1 MTTLLGSY
9 APHWD
14 RYSDHQCS
22 RHKTLSRLT
31 LSPSYFNIR
40 SIIIFLR
47 VKSLW
52 AVLVCLPI
60 SCICVSV
67 ILGRPDMADLSPHRV
82 KQSNSET
89 KLFWFPLHPPY
100 TNNLQRRWKKIAGIR
115 QAELEQTIFL
125 WSYLEWVVI
134 ISEFFAITSSRV
146 MRQWTHEIFW
156 NKHKS
161 YIWIAACKMKRAT
174 IPSVRDMDFPILK
187 VWTLEVWALKTHL
200 LFGLALH
207 SPAGVQCQHWES

>member
-1 MTTLLGSY
+1 MSAGVLTYFLYLRLCYPGQTWDGRLISTPCQTIQLGNKIVLISFASAVYKQLAATL
-9 APHWD
+9 
-14 RYSDHQCS
+14 
-22 RHKTLSRLT
+22 
-31 LSPSYFNIR
+31 
-40 SIIIFLR
+40 
-47 VKSLW
+47 
-52 AVLVCLPI
+52 
-60 SCICVSV
+60 
-67 ILGRPDMADLSPHRV
+67 
-82 KQSNSET
+82 E
-89 KLFWFPLHPPY
+89 
-100 TNNLQRRWKKIAGIR
+100 KIAGIR

-156 NKHKS
+156 NKYKS
-161 YIWIAACKMKRAT
+161 YIRMAACKMKRAT